1 MAKLDVR
8 AMQLAFGEGAGEVG
22 RADNLS
28 EEVSFDKDRVVCD
41 SSKQCSIRILFN
53 LPQRN
58 GPHTRR

>member
-28 EEVSFDKDRVVCD
+28 EEVSFDKD
-41 SSKQCSIRILFN
+41 
-53 LPQRN
+53 
-58 GPHTRR
+58 